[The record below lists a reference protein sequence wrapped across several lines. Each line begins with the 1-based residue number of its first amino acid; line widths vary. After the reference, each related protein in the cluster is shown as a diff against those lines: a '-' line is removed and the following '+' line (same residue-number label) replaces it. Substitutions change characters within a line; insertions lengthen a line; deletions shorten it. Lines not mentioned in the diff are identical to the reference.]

1 MNVPG
6 RSLVLTTLLVACI
19 LAACSS
25 ATARSRG
32 GSGGSAIL
40 TQEQIT
46 KTNSDN
52 LYDAITKLR
61 PEWLTSRG
69 PTSVTDM
76 TPTAVHVYMNGNFL
90 GDAEYLRQVRS
101 LDVSEVRYWDAG
113 EASARFG
120 MGHPRGVIELTRK

>member
-1 MNVPG
+1 MNTPG
-6 RSLVLTTLLVACI
+6 RSLAITTILAACI
-19 LAACSS
+19 MAACSS

-32 GSGGSAIL
+32 AGGGSSVL
-40 TQEQIT
+40 THEQIA

-52 LYDAITKLR
+52 LFDAITKLR

-69 PTSVTDM
+69 PSSVTDM
-76 TPTAVHVYMNGNFL
+76 TPTAVHVYMNGTML
-90 GDAEYLRQVRS
+90 GDVEYLKQVRS
-101 LDVSEVRYWDAG
+101 LDVSEARYWDAG